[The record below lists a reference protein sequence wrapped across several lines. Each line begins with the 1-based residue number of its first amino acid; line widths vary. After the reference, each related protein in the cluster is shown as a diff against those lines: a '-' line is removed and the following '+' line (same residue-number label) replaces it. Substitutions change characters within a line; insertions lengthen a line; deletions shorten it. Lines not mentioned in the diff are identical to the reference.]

1 MVSNRD
7 QMSACVRV
15 LSLGGKGKSI
25 ALQLVREYRRAVA
38 YQNFSTTSFS
48 RATMHNWERRNDS
61 YHRDEDVLLFLFSF
75 PSKRN
80 DELRRKDWQPPRSL
94 SVVCLLLEVACSSPG
109 RSSKGNELCN
119 TGHIFNLILSP
130 NCMSKCNSFPSF
142 LLP

>member
-48 RATMHNWERRNDS
+48 RAVMHNWGETQRQLSSRRRRPPLS
-61 YHRDEDVLLFLFSF
+61 SSHF

-80 DELRRKDWQPPRSL
+80 DELRTQDWQPPRSL
-94 SVVCLLLEVACSSPG
+94 SVVVFII
-109 RSSKGNELCN
+109 RSRVQFSR
-119 TGHIFNLILSP
+119 SVVQRQ
-130 NCMSKCNSFPSF
+130 
-142 LLP
+142 